1 MCIRNLIAAGN
12 LIRNLSMAEKSCE
25 KFRSMNVASLK
36 CYLQERGITVNGYL
50 KPALVEIASA
60 VERMMLPI
68 DPYFQ
73 RDNSVKNVQNRLI
86 IHDIQIDD
94 PFNMKTKKRFYQ
106 LSSFWTLRYI

>member
-1 MCIRNLIAAGN
+1 
-12 LIRNLSMAEKSCE
+12 MAEKSCE

-73 RDNSVKNVQNRLI
+73 RD
-86 IHDIQIDD
+86 IHDIQMDD
-94 PFNMKTKKRFYQ
+94 RI
-106 LSSFWTLRYI
+106 L